1 MSDNRI
7 VKIEHE
13 DEWSFYNTF
22 CKDRL
27 TRMEETIN
35 GIHAIVTNGL
45 VTRVSTLWKLAWI
58 LLGGI
63 ITTLIAIIVNILAHL

>member
-13 DEWSFYNTF
+13 DEWNFYNNV

-27 TRMEETIN
+27 DRMENTIN
-35 GIHAIVTNGL
+35 EVHAIVTNGL

-63 ITTLIAIIVNILAHL
+63 ITTLLAIIGNILANT